1 MSNTKQIEE
10 NGLKALRRHLIER
23 LGVSESDIED
33 TRNKGNTAGKLGCDL
48 VLQYESGKYYIE
60 LKAFSS
66 PELPTNI
73 RFTHQTI
80 ASFHEKELLGQLV
93 VALVYNLASGV
104 ERAEVRFF
112 RFGDV
117 PADKIL
123 VEPHFIIQREQ
134 LCPRKQQ
141 SPGLLHTN
149 VNDVLNESGGSQD
162 LSALFNTP
170 VKQHMRWQK

>member
-10 NGLKALRRHLIER
+10 DGLKALRRHLIER

-48 VLQYESGKYYIE
+48 VLQYKSGKYYIE
-60 LKAFSS
+60 LKAFCS

-80 ASFHEKELLGQLV
+80 ASLHEGGLLSQLV

-112 RFGDV
+112 RFGNV

-123 VEPHFIIQREQ
+123 IEPHFIIQRKQ
-134 LCPRKQQ
+134 LCE
-141 SPGLLHTN
+141 SSLLLHTN
-149 VNDVLNESGGSQD
+149 VNDVLNENGGSQD

-170 VKQHMRWQK
+170 VKQHMRWQKKL

>member
-10 NGLKALRRHLIER
+10 DGFKALRHHLIER

-48 VLQYESGKYYIE
+48 VLQYKSGKYYIE

-73 RFTHQTI
+73 RFTHQTV
-80 ASFHEKELLGQLV
+80 ASFHERKLLSQLV
-93 VALVYNLASGV
+93 VALVYNLAAGV

-117 PADKIL
+117 PADNIL
-123 VEPHFIIQREQ
+123 VEPHFIIQPHKLPE
-134 LCPRKQQ
+134 
-141 SPGLLHTN
+141 SPQLLHEN
-149 VNDVLNESGGSQD
+149 IDDVLNESGGSQD

-170 VKQHMRWQK
+170 VKQHMRWQKKP